1 MHFQSSE
8 RNQLTSEYLNT
19 LDHDRIIEIALMLA
33 EDAIEL
39 SDAQNQYIESS
50 TILASK
56 LSS

>member
-39 SDAQNQYIESS
+39 SDAQNQ
-50 TILASK
+50 
-56 LSS
+56 